1 MTVSV
6 CAWIFWVHLFVLL
19 YTPELGFFFS
29 DGLKIFQTKYFGKC
43 LKLRDVKTK
52 ETTKVL

>member
-1 MTVSV
+1 VY
-6 CAWIFWVHLFVLL
+6 LFVLL

-29 DGLKIFQTKYFGKC
+29 DELKKGLKIFQRKYFGKC

-52 ETTKVL
+52 GTMKVL